1 MTPPA
6 AELPLAGAALRMT
19 HMTRTVAGRRALR
32 LALLV
37 AGLFALGLLCGERA
51 HAADGLVSTAPTV
64 PTVPT
69 SSSVRLVKPGAPLPV
84 AHSVAH
90 TVTRVTDTV
99 TRTHVADTV
108 THADVTDTVTHA
120 DVTDTVTHADV
131 TDTVAQVGDTVTRVT
146 DTVRHVVPPAADS
159 VVRPVGDLVE
169 TVTGELG
176 QAPPKTLPSLPSP
189 PSPPSLPE
197 LPGPP
202 SPPGAGG
209 QVPSAGSGPQH
220 SGAGA
225 VPSTSRPVVR
235 HGDAGTVGPTYYGP
249 ARLGT
254 DTDGVA
260 VRGEHRGVAPR
271 SGPDRQAPPGDP
283 TGAPGG
289 QAAVDSG
296 TPRHGDPHAVVTP
309 SHRAP
314 LRLVP
319 GAPAAVTAAGTRDR
333 YRDIPLFP
341 G

>member
-1 MTPPA
+1 MTPPV
-6 AELPLAGAALRMT
+6 AEPPFAGAAL
-19 HMTRTVAGRRALR
+19 HMTRVTRMTRTAAGRRALR

-51 HAADGLVSTAPTV
+51 HAADGLV

-69 SSSVRLVKPGAPLPV
+69 SSSERVVKPGTPLPA
-84 AHSVAH
+84 AHSAAH
-90 TVTRVTDTV
+90 TVT
-99 TRTHVADTV
+99 H
-108 THADVTDTVTHA
+108 VTDTVTHA
-120 DVTDTVTHADV
+120 HV
-131 TDTVAQVGDTVTRVT
+131 TDTVARVGDTVTRVT
-146 DTVRHVVPPAADS
+146 DTVRHVVRPAADS

-169 TVTGELG
+169 TVTGESG
-176 QAPPKTLPSLPSP
+176 QAPPEPLPSLPSL
-189 PSPPSLPE
+189 PSLPE

-202 SPPGAGG
+202 SLPGAGG

-225 VPSTSRPVVR
+225 VSSSSHAVVR
-235 HGDAGTVGPTYYGP
+235 HADAGPVGPTYYGP

-254 DTDGVA
+254 STDGVA
-260 VRGEHRGVAPR
+260 VRGEHQDAVPGP
-271 SGPDRQAPPGDP
+271 GPDRQAPPGDP
-283 TGAPGG
+283 KGALGG
-289 QAAVDSG
+289 QSAVDNG

-314 LRLVP
+314 PRLVP
-319 GAPAAVTAAGTRDR
+319 GVPAAVTAAETRDR

>member
-51 HAADGLVSTAPTV
+51 HAADGLVSTAPTA

-99 TRTHVADTV
+99 TRTHV
-108 THADVTDTVTHA
+108 TDTVTR
-120 DVTDTVTHADV
+120 ADV

-146 DTVRHVVPPAADS
+146 DTVRHVVRPAADS

-176 QAPPKTLPSLPSP
+176 QAPPKTLPSLPSL

-225 VPSTSRPVVR
+225 VPSSSRAVVR

-254 DTDGVA
+254 DTAGVA

>member
-1 MTPPA
+1 MT
-6 AELPLAGAALRMT
+6 R
-19 HMTRTVAGRRALR
+19 MTRTAAGRRALR

-51 HAADGLVSTAPTV
+51 HAADGLVPTV

-84 AHSVAH
+84 ARSAAH
-90 TVTRVTDTV
+90 TVT
-99 TRTHVADTV
+99 H
-108 THADVTDTVTHA
+108 VTDTVTHA
-120 DVTDTVTHADV
+120 HV

-146 DTVRHVVPPAADS
+146 GSVRHVVRPAADS

-176 QAPPKTLPSLPSP
+176 QAPPKTLPRLPSLPSLP
-189 PSPPSLPE
+189 EVPE

-202 SPPGAGG
+202 SLPGAGG
-209 QVPSAGSGPQH
+209 QVPSPGSAPQH

-225 VPSTSRPVVR
+225 VPSSPHAVVR
-235 HGDAGTVGPTYYGP
+235 HGHAGTVGPTYYGP

-254 DTDGVA
+254 GTDGVA
-260 VRGEHRGVAPR
+260 VRGEHRGVAPGP
-271 SGPDRQAPPGDP
+271 GPDRQAPPGDP
-283 TGAPGG
+283 TGALGG
-289 QAAVDSG
+289 QSAVDSG

-319 GAPAAVTAAGTRDR
+319 GVPAAVTAAETRDR
-333 YRDIPLFP
+333 YRDVPVFP

>member
-51 HAADGLVSTAPTV
+51 HAADGLVSTAPTA

-108 THADVTDTVTHA
+108 THADVTDTV
-120 DVTDTVTHADV
+120 
-131 TDTVAQVGDTVTRVT
+131 AQVGDTVTRVT
-146 DTVRHVVPPAADS
+146 DTVRHVVRPAADS

-176 QAPPKTLPSLPSP
+176 QAPPKTLPSLPSL

-225 VPSTSRPVVR
+225 VPSSSRAVVR

-254 DTDGVA
+254 DTAGVA

>member
-19 HMTRTVAGRRALR
+19 HMTRSVAGRRALR

-64 PTVPT
+64 PT

-90 TVTRVTDTV
+90 TVTRVTGTV
-99 TRTHVADTV
+99 TRTH
-108 THADVTDTVTHA
+108 
-120 DVTDTVTHADV
+120 VTDTVTHADV
-131 TDTVAQVGDTVTRVT
+131 TDTVAQVGDTVTRVA
-146 DTVRHVVPPAADS
+146 DTVRHVVRPATDS

-176 QAPPKTLPSLPSP
+176 QAPPKTLPSLPSQ
-189 PSPPSLPE
+189 PSLPSLPE

-202 SPPGAGG
+202 SAPGAGG
-209 QVPSAGSGPQH
+209 QVPSAGSGPRH

-225 VPSTSRPVVR
+225 VPSMSHAVVR
-235 HGDAGTVGPTYYGP
+235 HADAGTVGPTYYGP

-254 DTDGVA
+254 DTAGVA
-260 VRGEHRGVAPR
+260 VRGEHRGVAPG
-271 SGPDRQAPPGDP
+271 SGPDRQAPPSDP

-319 GAPAAVTAAGTRDR
+319 GAPAAVAAAGTRDR

>member
-19 HMTRTVAGRRALR
+19 HMTRSVAGRRALR

-64 PTVPT
+64 PT

-90 TVTRVTDTV
+90 TVTRVTGTV
-99 TRTHVADTV
+99 TRTH
-108 THADVTDTVTHA
+108 
-120 DVTDTVTHADV
+120 VTDTVTHADV
-131 TDTVAQVGDTVTRVT
+131 TDTVAQVGDTVTRVA
-146 DTVRHVVPPAADS
+146 DTVRHVVRPAADS

-176 QAPPKTLPSLPSP
+176 QAPPKTLPSLPSL
-189 PSPPSLPE
+189 PSLPE

-202 SPPGAGG
+202 SAPGAGG

-225 VPSTSRPVVR
+225 VPSTSHAVVR
-235 HGDAGTVGPTYYGP
+235 HADAGNVGPTYYGP

-260 VRGEHRGVAPR
+260 VRGEHRGVAPG

-289 QAAVDSG
+289 QAAVDRG

-319 GAPAAVTAAGTRDR
+319 GAPAAVAAAGTRDR

>member
-1 MTPPA
+1 LTPPA

-19 HMTRTVAGRRALR
+19 RMTRTAAGRRALR

-51 HAADGLVSTAPTV
+51 RAADGLVPTV
-64 PTVPT
+64 PA
-69 SSSVRLVKPGAPLPV
+69 SSSVRVVRPGAPLPV
-84 AHSVAH
+84 AHAAAR
-90 TVTRVTDTV
+90 TVTHATDAVTHVTDTV
-99 TRTHVADTV
+99 TPPH
-108 THADVTDTVTHA
+108 
-120 DVTDTVTHADV
+120 V

-146 DTVRHVVPPAADS
+146 DTVRHVVRPAADS

-169 TVTGELG
+169 TVTGELV
-176 QAPPKTLPSLPSP
+176 QAPPKTLPSLPSL
-189 PSPPSLPE
+189 PSLPE
-197 LPGPP
+197 LPGPPGPP

-225 VPSTSRPVVR
+225 VPSSSHAVVR
-235 HGDAGTVGPTYYGP
+235 HGDAGTVGPRYYGP

-260 VRGEHRGVAPR
+260 VRGEHRGVAPG
-271 SGPDRQAPPGDP
+271 SGSDRQAPPGDP

-289 QAAVDSG
+289 QAALDSG

-319 GAPAAVTAAGTRDR
+319 GAPAAVTAAETRDR

>member
-51 HAADGLVSTAPTV
+51 HAADGLVSTAPTAPTAPTV

-69 SSSVRLVKPGAPLPV
+69 GSSVRLVKPGAPLPV

-99 TRTHVADTV
+99 TRTHVTDTV
-108 THADVTDTVTHA
+108 TRADVTDTVA
-120 DVTDTVTHADV
+120 HADV
-131 TDTVAQVGDTVTRVT
+131 TDTVAQVGDTVTRVS
-146 DTVRHVVPPAADS
+146 DTVRHVARPAADS

-169 TVTGELG
+169 TVTGGLG
-176 QAPPKTLPSLPSP
+176 QAPPKTLPSLPSL

-209 QVPSAGSGPQH
+209 QIPSAGSGPQH

-225 VPSTSRPVVR
+225 VPSTSRAVVR

-254 DTDGVA
+254 DTAGVA

>member
-1 MTPPA
+1 LTPPA

-19 HMTRTVAGRRALR
+19 HMTRSVAGRRALR

-64 PTVPT
+64 PT

-90 TVTRVTDTV
+90 TVTRVTGTV
-99 TRTHVADTV
+99 TRTH
-108 THADVTDTVTHA
+108 
-120 DVTDTVTHADV
+120 VTDTVTHADV
-131 TDTVAQVGDTVTRVT
+131 TDTVAQVGDTVTRVA
-146 DTVRHVVPPAADS
+146 DTVRHVVRPAADS

-176 QAPPKTLPSLPSP
+176 QAPPKTLPSLPSL
-189 PSPPSLPE
+189 PSLPE

-202 SPPGAGG
+202 SAPGAGG

-225 VPSTSRPVVR
+225 VPSTSHAVVR
-235 HGDAGTVGPTYYGP
+235 HADAGNVGPTYYGP

-260 VRGEHRGVAPR
+260 VRGEHRGVAPG

-319 GAPAAVTAAGTRDR
+319 GAPAAVAAAGTRDR

>member
-1 MTPPA
+1 MA
-6 AELPLAGAALRMT
+6 
-19 HMTRTVAGRRALR
+19 
-32 LALLV
+32 
-37 AGLFALGLLCGERA
+37 
-51 HAADGLVSTAPTV
+51 
-64 PTVPT
+64 
-69 SSSVRLVKPGAPLPV
+69 
-84 AHSVAH
+84 
-90 TVTRVTDTV
+90 
-99 TRTHVADTV
+99 
-108 THADVTDTVTHA
+108 
-120 DVTDTVTHADV
+120 
-131 TDTVAQVGDTVTRVT
+131 
-146 DTVRHVVPPAADS
+146 DTVRH

-176 QAPPKTLPSLPSP
+176 QAPPKTLPSLPSQ
-189 PSPPSLPE
+189 PSLPSLPE

-202 SPPGAGG
+202 SAPGAGG
-209 QVPSAGSGPQH
+209 QVPSAGSGPRH

-225 VPSTSRPVVR
+225 VPSMSHAVVR
-235 HGDAGTVGPTYYGP
+235 HADAGTVGPTYYGP

-260 VRGEHRGVAPR
+260 VRGEHRGVAPG

-319 GAPAAVTAAGTRDR
+319 GAPAAVAAAGTRDR

>member
-51 HAADGLVSTAPTV
+51 HAADGLVSTAPTA
-64 PTVPT
+64 PTAPT

-99 TRTHVADTV
+99 TR
-108 THADVTDTVTHA
+108 A

-169 TVTGELG
+169 TVTGALG
-176 QAPPKTLPSLPSP
+176 QAPPKTLPSLPSL
-189 PSPPSLPE
+189 PSLPELPE

-225 VPSTSRPVVR
+225 VPSSSRPVVR

-249 ARLGT
+249 APLGT
-254 DTDGVA
+254 DTAGVA

-319 GAPAAVTAAGTRDR
+319 GAPEAVTAAGNRDR

>member
-19 HMTRTVAGRRALR
+19 HMTHTVAGRRALR

-51 HAADGLVSTAPTV
+51 HAADGLV

-69 SSSVRLVKPGAPLPV
+69 SSPERLVKPGAPLP
-84 AHSVAH
+84 AHSVAP
-90 TVTRVTDTV
+90 
-99 TRTHVADTV
+99 TV
-108 THADVTDTVTHA
+108 THAAVTHA
-120 DVTDTVTHADV
+120 AVTHAAVTDAVTHAAVTDAVTHAAV
-131 TDTVAQVGDTVTRVT
+131 TDTVAQGGDAVTRVT
-146 DTVRHVVPPAADS
+146 DTVRHVVRPVADS

-176 QAPPKTLPSLPSP
+176 QAPPKTLPSLPSL
-189 PSPPSLPE
+189 PSLPE
-197 LPGPP
+197 LPGPPGPP

-225 VPSTSRPVVR
+225 VPSSSHAVVR
-235 HGDAGTVGPTYYGP
+235 HGDAGTVGPRYYGP

-260 VRGEHRGVAPR
+260 VRGEHRGVAPG
-271 SGPDRQAPPGDP
+271 SGSDRQAPPGDP

-319 GAPAAVTAAGTRDR
+319 GAPAAVTAAETRDR

>member
-19 HMTRTVAGRRALR
+19 HMTRSVAGRRALR

-64 PTVPT
+64 PT

-99 TRTHVADTV
+99 TR
-108 THADVTDTVTHA
+108 ADVTDTVA
-120 DVTDTVTHADV
+120 HADV

-146 DTVRHVVPPAADS
+146 DTVRHVVRPAADS

-176 QAPPKTLPSLPSP
+176 QAPPKTLPSLPSL

-225 VPSTSRPVVR
+225 VPSSSRAVVR

-254 DTDGVA
+254 DTAGVA

>member
-6 AELPLAGAALRMT
+6 AELPLAGAALRIT
-19 HMTRTVAGRRALR
+19 RMTRTAAGRRALR

-37 AGLFALGLLCGERA
+37 AGLFALGLLCGEQA
-51 HAADGLVSTAPTV
+51 HAADGLVPTV
-64 PTVPT
+64 STVPT

-84 AHSVAH
+84 ARSPAH
-90 TVTRVTDTV
+90 TITY
-99 TRTHVADTV
+99 
-108 THADVTDTVTHA
+108 VTDTVTH
-120 DVTDTVTHADV
+120 THV

-146 DTVRHVVPPAADS
+146 DTVRHVVRPAADS

-176 QAPPKTLPSLPSP
+176 QAPPKTLPPLPSLPSLP
-189 PSPPSLPE
+189 ELPE

-202 SPPGAGG
+202 SLPGAGG
-209 QVPSAGSGPQH
+209 QVPSAGSAPQH

-225 VPSTSRPVVR
+225 VHSSPHAVVR
-235 HGDAGTVGPTYYGP
+235 HGDAGTVSPTYYGP

-260 VRGEHRGVAPR
+260 VRGEHRGVAPGP
-271 SGPDRQAPPGDP
+271 GPDRQAPPGDP
-283 TGAPGG
+283 TGALGG
-289 QAAVDSG
+289 QSAVDSG
-296 TPRHGDPHAVVTP
+296 TPRHGDPHAIVTP

-319 GAPAAVTAAGTRDR
+319 GVPAAVTAAETRDR
-333 YRDIPLFP
+333 CRDIPVFP

>member
-1 MTPPA
+1 MTRPA

-19 HMTRTVAGRRALR
+19 HMTRTTAGRRALR

-51 HAADGLVSTAPTV
+51 HAADGLVSTV

-69 SSSVRLVKPGAPLPV
+69 SSPERLVKPGAPLPA
-84 AHSVAH
+84 AHSAAH

-99 TRTHVADTV
+99 TRTR
-108 THADVTDTVTHA
+108 
-120 DVTDTVTHADV
+120 VTDTVTHADV

-146 DTVRHVVPPAADS
+146 DTVRHVVRPAADS

-176 QAPPKTLPSLPSP
+176 QAPPKTLPSLPSL
-189 PSPPSLPE
+189 PSLPE
-197 LPGPP
+197 LPSLPGPP

-209 QVPSAGSGPQH
+209 RVPSAGSGPQH

-225 VPSTSRPVVR
+225 VPSSSHAVVR

-254 DTDGVA
+254 DTAGVA
-260 VRGEHRGVAPR
+260 VRGEHRGVAPE
-271 SGPDRQAPPGDP
+271 SGPDRQAPPGGP

-319 GAPAAVTAAGTRDR
+319 GAPAAVTAAETRDR

>member
-19 HMTRTVAGRRALR
+19 HMTRSVAGRRALR

-51 HAADGLVSTAPTV
+51 HAADGLVSTAPTA

-69 SSSVRLVKPGAPLPV
+69 SSAVRLVKPGAPLPV

-90 TVTRVTDTV
+90 TVTRVTGTVTHAEVSDTV
-99 TRTHVADTV
+99 THAEVSGTVTHADVSDTV
-108 THADVTDTVTHA
+108 THADVS
-120 DVTDTVTHADV
+120 
-131 TDTVAQVGDTVTRVT
+131 DTVAQVGDTVTRVA
-146 DTVRHVVPPAADS
+146 DTVPHVVRTAADS
-159 VVRPVGDLVE
+159 LVRPVGDLVE

-176 QAPPKTLPSLPSP
+176 QAPPKTLPSLPSL
-189 PSPPSLPE
+189 PSPPG

-220 SGAGA
+220 SDAGA
-225 VPSTSRPVVR
+225 VPSSSHAVVR

-260 VRGEHRGVAPR
+260 VRGEHRGVAPG

-319 GAPAAVTAAGTRDR
+319 GAPAAVAAAGTRDR

>member
-64 PTVPT
+64 PTAPT

-99 TRTHVADTV
+99 TRTHV
-108 THADVTDTVTHA
+108 TDTVTR
-120 DVTDTVTHADV
+120 ADV
-131 TDTVAQVGDTVTRVT
+131 TDTVAQVGDTVTRVS
-146 DTVRHVVPPAADS
+146 DTVRHVVRPAADS

-176 QAPPKTLPSLPSP
+176 QAPPKTLPSLPSLS
-189 PSPPSLPE
+189 SPPSLPE

>member
-1 MTPPA
+1 MTPPT

-19 HMTRTVAGRRALR
+19 HMTRSVAGRRALR

-51 HAADGLVSTAPTV
+51 HAADGLVSTAPTA

-90 TVTRVTDTV
+90 TVTRVTGTV
-99 TRTHVADTV
+99 THADVSDTV
-108 THADVTDTVTHA
+108 THADVS
-120 DVTDTVTHADV
+120 
-131 TDTVAQVGDTVTRVT
+131 DTVAQVGDTVTRVA
-146 DTVRHVVPPAADS
+146 DTVRHVVRPAADS
-159 VVRPVGDLVE
+159 LVRPVGDLVE

-176 QAPPKTLPSLPSP
+176 QAPPKTLPSLPSL
-189 PSPPSLPE
+189 PSLPG

-202 SPPGAGG
+202 SLPGAGG

-220 SGAGA
+220 SDASA
-225 VPSTSRPVVR
+225 VPSSSHAVVR

-260 VRGEHRGVAPR
+260 VRGEHRGVAPG

-283 TGAPGG
+283 TSAPGG

-319 GAPAAVTAAGTRDR
+319 GAPAAVAAAGTRDR

>member
-51 HAADGLVSTAPTV
+51 HAADGLVSTAPTAPTA

-69 SSSVRLVKPGAPLPV
+69 GSSVRLVKPGAPLPV

-99 TRTHVADTV
+99 TRTHVTDTV
-108 THADVTDTVTHA
+108 TRADVTDTVA
-120 DVTDTVTHADV
+120 HADV
-131 TDTVAQVGDTVTRVT
+131 TDTVAQVGDTVTRVS
-146 DTVRHVVPPAADS
+146 DTVRHVARPAADS

-176 QAPPKTLPSLPSP
+176 QAPPKTLPSLPSL

-209 QVPSAGSGPQH
+209 QVPSSGSGSQH

-225 VPSTSRPVVR
+225 VPSTSRGVVR
-235 HGDAGTVGPTYYGP
+235 HGDARTVGPTYYGP

-254 DTDGVA
+254 DTAGVV
-260 VRGEHRGVAPR
+260 VRGEHRGVAPG

>member
-19 HMTRTVAGRRALR
+19 HMTRTAAGRRALR

-99 TRTHVADTV
+99 TRTHV
-108 THADVTDTVTHA
+108 
-120 DVTDTVTHADV
+120 TDTVTHADV
-131 TDTVAQVGDTVTRVT
+131 TDTVAQVGDTVTRVA
-146 DTVRHVVPPAADS
+146 DTVRH

-176 QAPPKTLPSLPSP
+176 QAPPKTLPSLPSQ
-189 PSPPSLPE
+189 PSLPSLPE

-202 SPPGAGG
+202 SAPGAGG
-209 QVPSAGSGPQH
+209 QVPSAGSGPRH

-225 VPSTSRPVVR
+225 VPSMSHAVVR
-235 HGDAGTVGPTYYGP
+235 HADAGTVGPTYYGP

-260 VRGEHRGVAPR
+260 VRGEHRGVAPG

-319 GAPAAVTAAGTRDR
+319 GAPAAVAAAGTRDR

>member
-19 HMTRTVAGRRALR
+19 HMTRSVAGRRALR

-51 HAADGLVSTAPTV
+51 HAADGLVSTV

-90 TVTRVTDTV
+90 TVTRVTGTV
-99 TRTHVADTV
+99 TRTH
-108 THADVTDTVTHA
+108 
-120 DVTDTVTHADV
+120 VTDTVTHADV
-131 TDTVAQVGDTVTRVT
+131 TDTVAQVGDIVTRVA
-146 DTVRHVVPPAADS
+146 DTVRHVVRPAADS

-176 QAPPKTLPSLPSP
+176 QAPPKTLPSLPSL
-189 PSPPSLPE
+189 PSLPE

-202 SPPGAGG
+202 SAPGAGG
-209 QVPSAGSGPQH
+209 QVPSAGSGPRH

-225 VPSTSRPVVR
+225 VPSTSHAVVR

-254 DTDGVA
+254 DTAGVA
-260 VRGEHRGVAPR
+260 VRGEHRGVAPG
-271 SGPDRQAPPGDP
+271 SGPDRQAPPSDP

-319 GAPAAVTAAGTRDR
+319 GAPAAVAAAGTRDR

>member
-19 HMTRTVAGRRALR
+19 HMTRSVAGRRALR

-64 PTVPT
+64 PT

-90 TVTRVTDTV
+90 TVTRVTGTV
-99 TRTHVADTV
+99 TRTH
-108 THADVTDTVTHA
+108 VTDTVTHA
-120 DVTDTVTHADV
+120 DVS
-131 TDTVAQVGDTVTRVT
+131 DTVAQVGDTVTRVA
-146 DTVRHVVPPAADS
+146 DTVRHVVRPAADS

-176 QAPPKTLPSLPSP
+176 QAPPKTLPSLPSL
-189 PSPPSLPE
+189 PSLPE

-202 SPPGAGG
+202 SAPGAGG
-209 QVPSAGSGPQH
+209 QVPSAGSGPRH

-225 VPSTSRPVVR
+225 VPSTSHAVVR

-254 DTDGVA
+254 DTAGVA
-260 VRGEHRGVAPR
+260 VRGEHRGVAPG
-271 SGPDRQAPPGDP
+271 SGSDRQAPPSDP

-289 QAAVDSG
+289 QAAVDGG

-319 GAPAAVTAAGTRDR
+319 GAPAAVAAAGTRDR

>member
-1 MTPPA
+1 LTPPA

-19 HMTRTVAGRRALR
+19 HMTHTVAGRRALR

-51 HAADGLVSTAPTV
+51 HAADGLV

-69 SSSVRLVKPGAPLPV
+69 SSPERLVKPGAPLP
-84 AHSVAH
+84 ARSVAP
-90 TVTRVTDTV
+90 TVTRVTD
-99 TRTHVADTV
+99 AV
-108 THADVTDTVTHA
+108 THADVTDA
-120 DVTDTVTHADV
+120 VTHADV
-131 TDTVAQVGDTVTRVT
+131 TDTVAQGGDAVTRVT
-146 DTVRHVVPPAADS
+146 DTVRHVVRPAADS

-169 TVTGELG
+169 TVTGELV
-176 QAPPKTLPSLPSP
+176 QAPPKTLPSLPSL
-189 PSPPSLPE
+189 PSLPE
-197 LPGPP
+197 LPGPPGPP

-225 VPSTSRPVVR
+225 VPSSSHAVVR
-235 HGDAGTVGPTYYGP
+235 HGDAGTVGPRYYGP

-260 VRGEHRGVAPR
+260 VRGEHRGVAPG
-271 SGPDRQAPPGDP
+271 SGSDRQAPPGDP

-289 QAAVDSG
+289 QAALDSG

-319 GAPAAVTAAGTRDR
+319 GAPAAVTAAETRDR

>member
-69 SSSVRLVKPGAPLPV
+69 GSSVRLVKPGAPLPV

-108 THADVTDTVTHA
+108 A
-120 DVTDTVTHADV
+120 HADV

-146 DTVRHVVPPAADS
+146 DTVRHVVRPAADS

-176 QAPPKTLPSLPSP
+176 QAPPKTLPSLPSL

-225 VPSTSRPVVR
+225 VPSSSRAVVR

-254 DTDGVA
+254 DTAGVA